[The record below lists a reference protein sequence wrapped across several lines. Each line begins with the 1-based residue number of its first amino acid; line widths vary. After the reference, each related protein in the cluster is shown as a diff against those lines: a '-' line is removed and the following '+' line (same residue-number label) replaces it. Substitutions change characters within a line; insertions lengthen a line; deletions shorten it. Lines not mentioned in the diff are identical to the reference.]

1 MQNFLTI
8 AISNT
13 VMACVLAILA
23 VFFGR
28 VRQNPQMS
36 HALWLLVLVKL
47 VTPPL
52 ANVPLPEFLSL
63 EAPLVEE
70 KATSPEGATH
80 PVTTATATMR
90 ETSIDEATRGTET
103 ATLLMSESVNEHE
116 SRPTAVTE
124 EPLSSEVTLS
134 PIAHPLP
141 DSTPAV
147 SAETPEFFEPHS
159 PAQPTVSHATDPT
172 SDLVTATSS
181 PVVPGDPTVQPS
193 LLLETN
199 VAFSSVDP
207 PGKATTAPAAAQP
220 PLTGMPHNELSAAQ
234 CVLCFWGV
242 GSVLAFALLLG
253 RCLRFRRIPGAATA
267 ASRELADTAASFSAQ
282 LGLPKCPRILV
293 ADVCIPPLVWGMS
306 LWPVIVLPR
315 TLLETLNTD
324 QQRAVLMH
332 ELAHVRRRDH
342 IVRWVEAIVLAVFW
356 WNPLAWWA
364 RRGLR
369 EAEEECCDAWVVWA
383 LPESRKAYGQALLKT
398 VEFLT
403 ESPRMPVV
411 AGTAFGGSPFK
422 RRIEMILNRPAS
434 RTMSRSSCA
443 LVVLLAAA
451 VLPVAAQ
458 TRSKTPNVPAD
469 SPVTDESSLTPT
481 NPVAADPPASEPP
494 TAEEAADEPSSLTP
508 IDESAPPVDKRATSS
523 GAVTGFRKPHDPQ
536 PRNVNSTQK
545 PRSIRFPG
553 SNDPRDKPI
562 STVRRDRNADATRTQ
577 TANEK
582 QLAALARMEERII
595 RLEQIVAALAKSQE
609 QLLKQGTPSR
619 STRETWPVPH
629 VRTGT
634 PATSAVRKP
643 VYRDAPI
650 PAPKPE
656 NRHAAVS
663 PNGKVIASL
672 QSDSRTTQVD
682 LFDAKKGQ
690 RLSTFN
696 VHGTADNV
704 QFIDDQRLQIKG
716 EKLLHL
722 IRVPT
727 GELITRESTG
737 STASSRV
744 TNIFKPEPAAVTASG
759 VPRNIPAVETAS
771 SVQRSVVVNSL
782 VKKIEELEDKR
793 SALEVS
799 QRALDR
805 DRALLRL
812 EMKLEQT
819 KLERAES
826 ELGRLLDAKAGDA
839 EVDSQ
844 KLAVKEAQLLVEKA
858 STVLDFKESELKT
871 SQDSHQELASRIRK
885 LVEDLV
891 KRYPNHPGT
900 KKYRDLLK
908 EPGAAN

>member
-1 MQNFLTI
+1 MQNVLTI

-13 VMACVLAILA
+13 VMACVLAVLA

-28 VRQNPQMS
+28 VRRNPQMS

-52 ANVPLPEFLSL
+52 ADVPLPEFLLL
-63 EAPLVEE
+63 EAASVEVE
-70 KATSPEGATH
+70 ADSSEGAARPLST
-80 PVTTATATMR
+80 PTATTR
-90 ETSIDEATRGTET
+90 ETGNESSAGSETTRW
-103 ATLLMSESVNEHE
+103 LMSDSVSEHK
-116 SRPTAVTE
+116 SQPTAVTV
-124 EPLSSEVTLS
+124 EPVAAEVTLS
-134 PIAHPLP
+134 AIAQPLLGSAP
-141 DSTPAV
+141 TVPAES
-147 SAETPEFFEPHS
+147 SANFEPHTAGQ
-159 PAQPTVSHATDPT
+159 PADGNAVDPT
-172 SDLVTATSS
+172 SALAAATSS
-181 PVVPGDPTVQPS
+181 PIDTAESAIQPS
-193 LLLETN
+193 SLPETTP
-199 VAFSSVDP
+199 ARS
-207 PGKATTAPAAAQP
+207 TANPAAITVISPTDESAVPQTLSIGP
-220 PLTGMPHNELSAAQ
+220 FSELSVTECVIGFWAA
-234 CVLCFWGV
+234 
-242 GSVLAFALLLG
+242 GSLLAFALLLG
-253 RCLRFRRIPGAATA
+253 RCLRFRRIPGAAMP
-267 ASRELADTAASFSAQ
+267 ASRELADTAASFSAR
-282 LGLPKCPRILV
+282 LGLRKCPRILV

-306 LWPVIVLPR
+306 LRPMIVLPGS
-315 TLLETLNTD
+315 LLETLTGD

-342 IVRWVEAIVLAVFW
+342 IVRWVEAIVLTVFW

-403 ESPRMPVV
+403 ESPRMPAV

-458 TRSKTPNVPAD
+458 TESKTTKTPTDA
-469 SPVTDESSLTPT
+469 PVADESSLTPT
-481 NPVAADPPASEPP
+481 NPIAAEPN
-494 TAEEAADEPSSLTP
+494 AKDPSSLKP
-508 IDESAPPVDKRATSS
+508 VDESAPPVSKITNASNRIS
-523 GAVTGFRKPHDPQ
+523 GFRIQDPEPQ
-536 PRNVNSTQK
+536 NVIEQK
-545 PRSIRFPG
+545 QNPGSSRFPKNPL
-553 SNDPRDKPI
+553 SRE
-562 STVRRDRNADATRTQ
+562 SQLVFQQRDRNADATRTQ
-577 TANEK
+577 TANEN

-595 RLEQIVAALAKSQE
+595 RLEQIVATLAKSQE
-609 QLLKQGTPSR
+609 QLLKKGTTPSR
-619 STRETWPVPH
+619 PTRESWPVPH
-629 VRTGT
+629 VRTGD
-634 PATSAVRKP
+634 PATSAVRNP
-643 VYRDAPI
+643 TYEDAPI
-650 PAPKPE
+650 PTPKPE

-663 PNGKVIASL
+663 PNGRVIASL
-672 QSDSRTTQVD
+672 QSDSKTTQVD

-696 VHGTADNV
+696 VRGTADNV

-727 GELITRESTG
+727 GELIARESTATG
-737 STASSRV
+737 NTASSRV
-744 TNIFKPEPAAVTASG
+744 TTIFKPEPAAVTAST
-759 VPRNIPAVETAS
+759 VPLNTSPLENAS

-793 SALEVS
+793 AALQTS
-799 QRALDR
+799 QRTLDR
-805 DRALLRL
+805 DRTLLRL

-826 ELGRLLDAKAGDA
+826 ELSRLLDAKAGDA
-839 EVDSQ
+839 EVDGQ

-858 STVLDFKESELKT
+858 NTVLDFKESELKT
-871 SQDSHQELASRIRK
+871 SEDSHQELASRIRK

-891 KRYPNHPGT
+891 KRYPTHPGT
-900 KKYRDLLK
+900 KKYRDLLT
-908 EPGAAN
+908 EPSPAN

>member
-13 VMACVLAILA
+13 VMACVLAVLA

-28 VRQNPQMS
+28 VRRNPQMS

-52 ANVPLPEFLSL
+52 ADVPLPEILSL
-63 EAPLVEE
+63 EAASVEGD
-70 KATSPEGATH
+70 ATSPERATQ
-80 PVTTATATMR
+80 PVSTAKATNG
-90 ETSIDEATRGTET
+90 EAANGEMASEAET
-103 ATLLMSESVNEHE
+103 ATWLSEPVEEVE
-116 SRPTAVTE
+116 SRPAAIIEESLSTE
-124 EPLSSEVTLS
+124 TTHS
-134 PIAHPLP
+134 PIAKPLP
-141 DSTPAV
+141 DSTPV
-147 SAETPEFFEPHS
+147 FSAEPIEKSEPNS
-159 PAQPTVSHATDPT
+159 PAQPTAISTAEPT
-172 SDLVTATSS
+172 SALFTATAS
-181 PVVPGDPTVQPS
+181 PVDTETPAVEAS
-193 LLLETN
+193 SLLETN
-199 VAFSSVDP
+199 PARSPVTPSAESTTTPETETTVALAPSSEKP
-207 PGKATTAPAAAQP
+207 PG
-220 PLTGMPHNELSAAQ
+220 ELSAAQ
-234 CVLCFWGV
+234 CVIGFWGV
-242 GSVLAFALLLG
+242 GSLLAFGLLLG

-267 ASRELADTAASFSAQ
+267 ASQELADMAASFSAQ
-282 LGLPKCPRILV
+282 LGLRKCPRILV

-306 LWPVIVLPR
+306 LRPVIVLPR
-315 TLLETLNTD
+315 TLLETLTFD

-458 TRSKTPNVPAD
+458 TRSKTPNVPTD
-469 SPVTDESSLTPT
+469 SPVTDESSLAPT
-481 NPVAADPPASEPP
+481 NPIAADPPASEPV
-494 TAEEAADEPSSLTP
+494 ADEPSSLTP

-523 GAVTGFRKPHDPQ
+523 GAVTGFRKPQDPQ
-536 PRNVNSTQK
+536 PRNVNSSQK

-562 STVRRDRNADATRTQ
+562 STLRRDRNADATRTQ

-629 VRTGT
+629 VRTGA

-650 PAPKPE
+650 PVPKPE

-672 QSDSRTTQVD
+672 QSDSKTTQVD

-704 QFIDDQRLQIKG
+704 QFIDDERLQIKG

-744 TNIFKPEPAAVTASG
+744 TNIFKLEPAAVTASG

-858 STVLDFKESELKT
+858 HTVLDFKESELKS
-871 SQDSHQELASRIRK
+871 SQDSHKEMASRIRK

-891 KRYPNHPGT
+891 KRYPTHPGT

-908 EPGAAN
+908 EPAAAN